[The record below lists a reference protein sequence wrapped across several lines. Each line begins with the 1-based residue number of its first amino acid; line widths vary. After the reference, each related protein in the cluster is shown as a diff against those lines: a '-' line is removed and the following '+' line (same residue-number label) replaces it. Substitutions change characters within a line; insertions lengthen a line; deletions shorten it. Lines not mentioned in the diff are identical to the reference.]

1 LDGARRAEGG
11 ARSAGVLAGGE
22 LGGADRAPR
31 HHRPHGADRFAAGT
45 REDRAGAAAADR
57 RPVESVGH
65 HGAVGGDARRRH
77 SERAAGRDVARG
89 AGGAREAGAHHPR
102 TGGDGD
108 RAIVSGSGEVV
119 PRQPDGAASA
129 RDEHA
134 LRGTEGEG
142 RADADSEQRRRIDG
156 HGRPDGRGGAAA
168 AEAHRRPRRRSE
180 SGVGVSAW
188 YPDGMRTTIDKAGRL
203 VIPAPLRQRAGLSAG
218 AEVELT
224 EDELGLRL
232 TRVAP
237 GPRLVKVGARLV
249 ARPTAAPDTRP
260 SIDVAALI
268 EEERNR
274 WP

>member
-1 LDGARRAEGG
+1 
-11 ARSAGVLAGGE
+11 
-22 LGGADRAPR
+22 
-31 HHRPHGADRFAAGT
+31 
-45 REDRAGAAAADR
+45 
-57 RPVESVGH
+57 
-65 HGAVGGDARRRH
+65 
-77 SERAAGRDVARG
+77 
-89 AGGAREAGAHHPR
+89 
-102 TGGDGD
+102 
-108 RAIVSGSGEVV
+108 
-119 PRQPDGAASA
+119 
-129 RDEHA
+129 
-134 LRGTEGEG
+134 
-142 RADADSEQRRRIDG
+142 
-156 HGRPDGRGGAAA
+156 
-168 AEAHRRPRRRSE
+168 
-180 SGVGVSAW
+180 
-188 YPDGMRTTIDKAGRL
+188 MRTTIDKAGRL